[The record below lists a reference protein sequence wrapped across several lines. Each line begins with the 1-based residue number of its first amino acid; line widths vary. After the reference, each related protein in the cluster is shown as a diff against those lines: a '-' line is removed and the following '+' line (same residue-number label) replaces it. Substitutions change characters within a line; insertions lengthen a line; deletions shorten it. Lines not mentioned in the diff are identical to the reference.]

1 VNKAY
6 PFVTGQYLTDD
17 IFVSYGGLTGTT
29 TPFMRGAA
37 YFVAEEWAS
46 NHIGTPI
53 APAIITG
60 TYFYPQDGGT
70 VQLDWMYLQSIT
82 EIRFLDSGGSNY
94 YTIAGTA
101 NYDAAIR
108 NQARSII
115 DIFTIYGNCRGCGGL
130 YAPYQFQIV
139 YVAGLPATRVAAPN
153 VSLALV
159 EAAKMILNEIQGYG
173 NESVGGV
180 GIEYFKNQD
189 YAEKRTAL
197 VNTTFGASAKAQWIK
212 SLLSGVRK
220 RQGLGF

>member
-1 VNKAY
+1 MNKAY

-29 TPFMRGAA
+29 TPFLRGAA

-46 NHIGTPI
+46 MGIGTPI
-53 APAIITG
+53 VPATITG
-60 TYFYPQDGGT
+60 TYFYPQVGGT
-70 VQLDWMYLQSIT
+70 VQLDWMYLQSIV
-82 EIRFLDSGGSNY
+82 EIRFLDNGGSNY

-115 DIFTIYGNCRGCGGL
+115 DIFAIYGNCQGCGVS

-139 YVAGLPATRVAAPN
+139 YVAGLPATRTAAPN
-153 VSLALV
+153 VSYALV
-159 EAAKMILNEIQGYG
+159 EAAKMVLNEMQGFG

-180 GIEYFKNQD
+180 GIEYFKNQG

-197 VNTTFGASAKAQWIK
+197 VSTVFGSSAKAQWILG
-212 SLLSGVRK
+212 LLRGVR
-220 RQGLGF
+220 RRSGLGF